1 MRIDQLELARYG
13 KFTAMPITM
22 PRAKRDFHMIVGPNE
37 AGKSTIRD
45 AILDLLFGI
54 EARSS
59 YDFLHPKAE
68 MCLGAKISHAGSSLE
83 FQRVKKTKSSLI
95 DSKGAPLAD
104 NALAAFLGTADRAF
118 FDQMFGLDHERLVS
132 GGNEILKASNDI
144 GRILFQSAA
153 SIGSLGTVR
162 DALETEADQLWARRK
177 SGDRAYYI
185 AADDFATAEAAL
197 KRATVKTKDWTEAR
211 DKVQA
216 IEQLLIEVK
225 TKFEAL
231 ESERMRLERIRRVA
245 PSLRAY
251 TDSSQQLAD
260 MGEVAVLPADAAKQL
275 GDTESELAVAKAQQ
289 DVSRRLADE
298 AREKRDLIKFDLETI
313 RNADAIESLAERRQQ
328 TTFHERDIGKRELE
342 IDGLWKAVQ
351 ASIRQLGWALIDEE
365 TLESTLPPLPIR
377 RTIAG
382 LIKQH
387 GGLERI
393 LTAAIE
399 AENAKRR
406 DIADNQSELE
416 NNLIVVVS
424 PELRASLDVAVRL
437 GDHPTATTRE
447 QNKVAKSQRE
457 FRAAEAGMGEWR
469 LDLVEL
475 RRLVLPFADVAKK
488 LRSDYDQL
496 QLDRGK
502 WDAKRAD
509 IVGEIAMLELE
520 ISQHKAS
527 RQAVTAEELATARQ
541 SRDGLWTT
549 IKNGVRSLSDAAND
563 YEEHVRGTDG
573 LADKRH
579 DKAKETAELQS
590 RIDNLAR
597 LQVSLD
603 ETEQRLAKIQS
614 QIASIEID
622 WQSRAT
628 ALGFPSMPLLAFDQW
643 QSALPKILAAA
654 DSVEFAEADA
664 AQLQESFA
672 AAKAR
677 LRNALGAAA
686 DPLASDAEI
695 DILVATGNA
704 FVEAASGARARRE
717 ELSRQIANAETALAD
732 LAQKTVTANSE
743 FGKWN
748 ESWALATTQA
758 GLANVEIAAAE
769 GALVLFDEIDDK
781 LKSIREIRK
790 TRIEMMRRDLGDFA
804 QQARTLAGSL
814 VPELNGDNPAAISVE
829 LSARLAKAREVK
841 AESDRLDAEIKRFES
856 QIAEAQNKI
865 EIARA
870 RIDPLIKLA
879 GTGDTD
885 ALRVLIAR
893 SDQHRGLTI
902 AADAG
907 ISAAE
912 ANGDGLAMPQLAE
925 EANGIDIAQIPV
937 RLSEISRDL
946 AEARDIQGKRSANLA
961 TANAELGKIS
971 GNDEAARA
979 ESARQ
984 EALSR
989 MGDAADR
996 FIKVHIAG
1004 KLLRWAIDRFRET
1017 KQGPML
1023 TRASE
1028 IFSGLTLGS
1037 FSRLVVDFESDPP
1050 RLDGLRPDGR
1060 TVGIA
1065 GMSDGTRDQLYLAL
1079 RLAALEMHIG
1089 QGHALPFIADDLFIN
1104 YDDER
1109 SHAGL
1114 EALAKLSEVTQV
1126 IFLSHHRHLLPA
1138 VKSVFGDSAT
1148 ITELAVH

>member
-1 MRIDQLELARYG
+1 MRIDQLELTRYG
-13 KFTAMPITM
+13 KFTALPIAMPQ
-22 PRAKRDFHMIVGPNE
+22 AKRDFHLIVGPNE

-54 EARSS
+54 ETRSS

-68 MCLGAKISHAGSSLE
+68 MCLGAKISHSGSSLE
-83 FQRVKKTKSSLI
+83 FQRVKKTKSSLT
-95 DSKGAPLAD
+95 DPKGAPLAD
-104 NALAAFLGTADRAF
+104 NALAAFLGTADRVF
-118 FDQMFGLDHERLVS
+118 FDQMFGLDHDRLVT

-153 SIGSLGTVR
+153 GIGSLGTVR
-162 DALETEADQLWARRK
+162 DALEAEADKLWARRK

-185 AADDFATAEAAL
+185 AAEDFATAEAAL
-197 KRATVKTKDWTEAR
+197 KCATVKTKDWTEAR

-216 IEQLLIEVK
+216 IMQLLAEVK

-251 TDSSQQLAD
+251 SENSQQWAA
-260 MGEVAVLPADAAKQL
+260 MGEVTALPANAAKLL

-289 DVSRRLADE
+289 GISLKLADE
-298 AREKRDLIKFDLETI
+298 TRAKRNAIEVNVDVI
-313 RNADAIESLAERRQQ
+313 RDADAIESLAERRQQ

-342 IDGLWKAVQ
+342 IDGLWKGVQ
-351 ASIRQLGWALIDEE
+351 TAIRQLGWAPTDEE
-365 TLESTLPPLPIR
+365 SLEAKLPALPVR

-387 GGLERI
+387 GGLERA

-399 AENAKRR
+399 AESAKRR
-406 DIADNQSELE
+406 EIADNESELE
-416 NNLIVVVS
+416 RNLIVVVS
-424 PELRASLDVAVRL
+424 PDLRASLDAALRL
-437 GDHPTATTRE
+437 GDQLTATTRE
-447 QNKVAKSQRE
+447 RNKVAKAQRE
-457 FRAAEAGMGEWR
+457 VRAAEAGLGEWR
-469 LDLVEL
+469 LDLAQL
-475 RRLVLPFADVAKK
+475 RQLVLPSAEVAKK
-488 LRSDYDQL
+488 LRSDHEQS
-496 QLDRGK
+496 QLDHGK
-502 WDAKRAD
+502 WDAKRED
-509 IVGEIAMLELE
+509 LVGQIASLALE
-520 ISQHKAS
+520 IDQYKAS
-527 RQAVTAEELATARQ
+527 QQAVTTEDLATARQ

-549 IKNGVRSLSDAAND
+549 IKNGARSLADGAND
-563 YEEHVRGTDG
+563 YEARVRDTDG

-579 DKAKETAELQS
+579 DKAKEAAELQS

-597 LQVSLD
+597 LRLSLED
-603 ETEQRLAKIQS
+603 TEQRLAKIQA
-614 QIASIEID
+614 QIASIEAD

-628 ALGFPSMPLLAFDQW
+628 AFGFPSMPLVAFEQW
-643 QSALPKILAAA
+643 QFALPKLFAAA
-654 DSVEFAEADA
+654 DAADLADADA

-672 AAKAR
+672 TARAR
-677 LRNALGAAA
+677 LRVALGPAAA
-686 DPLASDAEI
+686 ALAADAEI
-695 DILVATGNA
+695 DILVATANA
-704 FVEAASGARARRE
+704 FVEAASGAKARRE
-717 ELSRQIANAETALAD
+717 ELNRQIANGQTALAD
-732 LAQKTVTANSE
+732 LAQKAITAKSDL
-743 FGKWN
+743 GKWS
-748 ESWALATTQA
+748 ESWALTTDKA
-758 GLANVEIAAAE
+758 GLASVEIAAAE
-769 GALVLFDEIDDK
+769 GALALFDDIDDK
-781 LKSIREIRK
+781 LKTIREIRK
-790 TRIEMMRRDLGDFA
+790 ARIEMMRRDLEDFA
-804 QQARTLAGSL
+804 RQACVL
-814 VPELNGDNPAAISVE
+814 VESIAPELNGHNPVDISAE
-829 LSARLAKAREVK
+829 LSARLAKAREDK
-841 AESDRLDAEIKRFES
+841 TEADRLDAEVKRFES

-865 EIARA
+865 ELALA

-879 GTGDTD
+879 GTEDTD
-885 ALRVLIAR
+885 ALQVLIAR
-893 SDQHRGLTI
+893 SDEHRALKG

-907 ISAAE
+907 KTAAE
-912 ANGDGLAMPQLAE
+912 AHGDGLGLNQLLE
-925 EANGIDIAQIPV
+925 EATGIDIAQIPV

-946 AEARDIQGKRSANLA
+946 AEARDIQAERSASLT
-961 TANAELGKIS
+961 TANAELGRIS

-984 EALSR
+984 DALSR
-989 MGDAADR
+989 MGDAAER

-1023 TRASE
+1023 ARASE

-1037 FSRLVVDFESDPP
+1037 FVKLVVDFESDPP

-1109 SHAGL
+1109 SRAGL

-1138 VKSVFGDSAT
+1138 VKRVFGDSAT
-1148 ITELAVH
+1148 ITELA